1 MKRLLLIIALA
12 AVTAVNAQEQY
23 TQKLDSVIGADN
35 FDWIRWK
42 KVFDYYSEDGGI
54 VITRETHY
62 EWENQT
68 WVPKQKTETG
78 RDAANRPQF
87 QQTFVFQ
94 TNDTV
99 AAGWEPSR
107 YTTYEYD
114 NLNRLELVMNYVGM
128 NNAGEWVEN
137 SKYDYIYNT
146 EGLLDTC
153 LYSTIRNGEW
163 RASER
168 IGYSYNEAQQCIGLL
183 AQRKGGWGPF
193 GNSWMDSYRYE
204 FEYEEGNLVAELRY
218 AGGGWFG
225 GDLALDTKIDYVF
238 DANGNL
244 ETKTASVTNE
254 GKDWIVRDVYVNKY
268 NLAIDASTIQGLE
281 SFWQSIAAKGMGFAH
296 GGTTP
301 VNNKWLSCTIA
312 SEQLDT
318 EFTLYYS
325 DDYGV
330 DEIQNDVMQVYG
342 QQGCLRVEN
351 EAASDITVFDLLGRK
366 VASRQQVLQ
375 CEFQL
380 KPGLYIVGNGKQF
393 VKTVVH

>member
-1 MKRLLLIIALA
+1 M
-12 AVTAVNAQEQY
+12 
-23 TQKLDSVIGADN
+23 
-35 FDWIRWK
+35 
-42 KVFDYYSEDGGI
+42 
-54 VITRETHY
+54 
-62 EWENQT
+62 
-68 WVPKQKTETG
+68 
-78 RDAANRPQF
+78 
-87 QQTFVFQ
+87 
-94 TNDTV
+94 
-99 AAGWEPSR
+99 
-107 YTTYEYD
+107 
-114 NLNRLELVMNYVGM
+114 
-128 NNAGEWVEN
+128 
-137 SKYDYIYNT
+137 
-146 EGLLDTC
+146 
-153 LYSTIRNGEW
+153 
-163 RASER
+163 
-168 IGYSYNEAQQCIGLL
+168 
-183 AQRKGGWGPF
+183 
-193 GNSWMDSYRYE
+193 
-204 FEYEEGNLVAELRY
+204 
-218 AGGGWFG
+218 
-225 GDLALDTKIDYVF
+225 
-238 DANGNL
+238 
-244 ETKTASVTNE
+244 
-254 GKDWIVRDVYVNKY
+254 RDVYVNKY

-393 VKTVVH
+393 VKTVVN